1 MRSLPACDL
10 AWIEQAPT
18 VIKVSI
24 HLSAPPDRVFAAFA
38 DAAGWP
44 RWFPT
49 MTDSRWLDDSG
60 GGLGKE
66 RVVSLRSLGRFHER
80 FIAWEEPHRF
90 AFTVIGTTSS
100 TIHQLGE
107 DYRISA
113 DGSGSRFDWTMGS
126 KPRGL
131 GTIGTP
137 ILRMVA
143 SKILRRAVANLDRQ
157 LAAA

>member
-100 TIHQLGE
+100 
-107 DYRISA
+107 